1 MAAGKH
7 DAISGAA
14 VLWIHRIVSGI
25 RRCRVSIAQRRLHRA
40 VDQVVAGL
48 GGVDAVC
55 ADEVGERATL
65 EELRPQVDQ
74 LAAKGAAEL

>member
-1 MAAGKH
+1 MHSRGR
-7 DAISGAA
+7 
-14 VLWIHRIVSGI
+14 HRG
-25 RRCRVSIAQRRLHRA
+25 SIAQRRLHRA

-55 ADEVGERATL
+55 ADEVGERAAL